1 MRNHQRVLEKKIV
14 DERSLARVQQ
24 GKREL
29 SKVAEGPKQ
38 INALPKGGFNGN
50 ESLLRLEQQ
59 EARFKLVQKHKSPP

>member
-1 MRNHQRVLEKKIV
+1 MRIHRRVLKKKIV
-14 DERSLARVQQ
+14 DERNLARVQQ

-50 ESLLRLEQQ
+50 
-59 EARFKLVQKHKSPP
+59 

>member
-1 MRNHQRVLEKKIV
+1 VLEKKIV

>member
-1 MRNHQRVLEKKIV
+1 MRNDRRVLEKKIV

-50 ESLLRLEQQ
+50 QSLLRSEQQ
-59 EARFKLVQKHKSPP
+59 KARFKLVQKHKSPP